1 MEGAYGPLHLTKGGE
16 MKRVAISF
24 WALLALWLMAP
35 QTSDAEIHRL
45 SDEYLDSV
53 HAQGLV
59 VYLDYNIFVPNI
71 DGTIDLNQVLSGAIL
86 PGATQTL
93 GDGANGIQNG
103 VQLNGNAQSNL
114 NSLVNLNAANS
125 AIPFGINITVIN
137 GDNTG
142 TVNQSNTSTAI
153 LNSLLVWGGTL

>member
-1 MEGAYGPLHLTKGGE
+1 
-16 MKRVAISF
+16 MKRLAFSI
-24 WALLALWLMAP
+24 WALLALWMMAP
-35 QTSDAEIHRL
+35 QASEAAMHRL
-45 SDEYLDSV
+45 SDEYLDLV

-71 DGTIDLNQVLSGAIL
+71 EGTLDLNQTLSGATL
-86 PGATQTL
+86 PGSTQTL
-93 GDGANGIQNG
+93 GEGANGIQNG

-114 NSLVNLNAANS
+114 NSFVNLNAANS

-137 GDNTG
+137 GDNNG
-142 TVNQSNTSTAI
+142 AVNQSNTSTAI